1 MGREGSAIC
10 FQALCDSDEAEMLQ
24 VEERQKHYAEPVNLW
39 LREQRV
45 CRKSWCIALALHSS
59 ALL

>member
-1 MGREGSAIC
+1 MC

-24 VEERQKHYAEPVNLW
+24 VEERQKHYAKPVNLW